1 MTPRIRFHTTRI
13 GKRNQVTIPAE
24 ILRKLDLAP
33 GDRVGIAMKD
43 DAIVVEKSLDPFEA
57 LEKFRENLALGPFS
71 NEEIDEL
78 IAEAR
83 QERAERL
90 YQEYVNSLRSSDA

>member
-57 LEKFRENLALGPFS
+57 LEKFREELALGPMS
-71 NEEIDEL
+71 TEEIVEMIHD
-78 IAEAR
+78 AR
-83 QERAERL
+83 EERANRLLRQLHEETLER
-90 YQEYVNSLRSSDA
+90 